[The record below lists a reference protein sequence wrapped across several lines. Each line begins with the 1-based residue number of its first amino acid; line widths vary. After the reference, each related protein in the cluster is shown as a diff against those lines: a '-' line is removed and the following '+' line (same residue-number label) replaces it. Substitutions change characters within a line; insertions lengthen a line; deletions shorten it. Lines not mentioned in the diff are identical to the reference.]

1 MGALPW
7 RLILYM
13 LSIVL
18 FIFTIPRLHLLY
30 IMYLFVILLVYMYL
44 AFA

>member
-18 FIFTIPRLHLLY
+18 FIFTIPLLHLLY